1 MPCRRRPPVQ
11 VATTSL
17 PTSCS
22 RQADTDRHGTTPDDT
37 GRHVEAGSV
46 RGASNLRIRWPERPW
61 EFVSPLSHPPLT
73 CGSSLEVRLAR
84 CRRKVSCSHLLRED
98 RRRERASDSFSG
110 GSKDEDGVRPM
121 RVRDAKAGCP
131 EIPLPRYPFFFVA
144 EATRKPTSPFAGPRA
159 STPVRVERT
168 PDGDTGQV
176 AGIKHLGPTS
186 GRIVRAVVHTPR
198 HRETGRPRAAQFAS

>member
-1 MPCRRRPPVQ
+1 EQNDTCGGNSY
-11 VATTSL
+11 VARATLGSG
-17 PTSCS
+17 
-22 RQADTDRHGTTPDDT
+22 DG
-37 GRHVEAGSV
+37 EAVGV
-46 RGASNLRIRWPERPW
+46 R
-61 EFVSPLSHPPLT
+61 VSPLAPPLT

-144 EATRKPTSPFAGPRA
+144 EATQKP
-159 STPVRVERT
+159 
-168 PDGDTGQV
+168 
-176 AGIKHLGPTS
+176 
-186 GRIVRAVVHTPR
+186 
-198 HRETGRPRAAQFAS
+198 